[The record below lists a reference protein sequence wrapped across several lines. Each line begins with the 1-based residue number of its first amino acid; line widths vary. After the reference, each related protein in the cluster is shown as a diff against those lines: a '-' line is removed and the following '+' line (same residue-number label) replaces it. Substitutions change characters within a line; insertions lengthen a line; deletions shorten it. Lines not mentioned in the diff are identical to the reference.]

1 MVGVPQARM
10 ESMMTL
16 GGNNVPYF
24 KVVGA
29 LPLQADN
36 LLQQGRVQVWYRVEY
51 CTSRTS
57 GS

>member
-36 LLQQGRVQVWYRVEY
+36 LLQQGRVQGKYG
-51 CTSRTS
+51 T
-57 GS
+57 G